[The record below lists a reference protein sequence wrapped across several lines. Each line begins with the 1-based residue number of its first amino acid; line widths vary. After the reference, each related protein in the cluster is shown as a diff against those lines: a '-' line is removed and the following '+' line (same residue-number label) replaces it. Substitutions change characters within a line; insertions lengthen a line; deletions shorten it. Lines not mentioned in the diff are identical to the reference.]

1 MALAMARPWKHPKT
15 GIYWLRKRVPDDL
28 RPILGKQEEKRSLGT
43 RDSAEA
49 KRLHAQALV
58 ELEQRWANLRAPSK
72 PISER
77 EAHELVAPAYEW
89 WLNLHRDNPSEQ
101 TVWTTKFFDELWN
114 YHDGSKYTDLTV
126 LEEVRQKEEDGYYAM
141 LTMEQFCRDRVEELL
156 SSHGLKADWQSRPK
170 IEKAF
175 GAAIQ
180 RASLDL
186 AKLAKGE
193 PTRPP
198 SSPAMSMS
206 MAHHK
211 PDTLGAAE
219 PVTFE
224 ALIAGWASERRPVQ
238 KTIYE
243 YKRALGNL
251 AAFVENDDATRL
263 SSHDL
268 VAWKAKMIEAGL
280 HPKTILGAKLAPVRA
295 ILQWAVDNGRLP
307 FNPATRVTIRLK
319 TRAGES
325 KRGFDD
331 KEAAKILRAARAE
344 ADPVKRWV
352 PLLGAYSGARL
363 SEICQL
369 RVQDITEVNG
379 ISCMKIVPEAG
390 SLKTLGSER
399 VVPLHPAVIE
409 AGFLQFVSNLAPGPL
424 FPALPPDV
432 FGKRGGN
439 GTKVIGRWVRHLGL
453 TDKRISPSHSWRH
466 RFKTLSRRHE
476 LMADI
481 VNAITGHHRKTV
493 ADSYGEFPIEAL
505 YRELCKIP
513 KIKIE

>member
-15 GIYWLRKRVPDDL
+15 GIYWLRKRIPEDL
-28 RPILGKQEEKRSLGT
+28 RPILGKREEKASLGT
-43 RDSAEA
+43 RDAAEA

-58 ELEQRWANLRAPSK
+58 ELEERWANLRAPPK

-77 EAHELVAPAYEW
+77 EAHELVAPAYDW
-89 WLNLHRDNPSEQ
+89 WINLHRDNPSEQ
-101 TVWTTKFFDELWN
+101 TVWKAKFFDGLSN
-114 YHDGSKYTDLTV
+114 YHDGSKYVDLPV
-126 LEEVRQKEEDGYYAM
+126 LEEVKQKDEDGYYAM

-156 SSHGLKADWQSRPK
+156 TSRGLKADWQSRPK

-193 PTRPP
+193 FARPP
-198 SSPAMSMS
+198 SSQPAISVRQYW
-206 MAHHK
+206 
-211 PDTLGAAE
+211 PDTVGVTE

-224 ALIAGWASERRPVQ
+224 TLIVGWAAERRPVQ
-238 KTIYE
+238 KTIYT
-243 YKRALGNL
+243 YRHALGSL
-251 AAFVENDDATRL
+251 AAFLGHDDATRL
-263 SSHDL
+263 SSQNL
-268 VAWKAKMIEAGL
+268 VAWKAKMIESGL
-280 HPKTILGAKLAPVRA
+280 HPKTIWDAKLAPVRA
-295 ILQWAVDNGRLP
+295 ILQWAVDNHRLP
-307 FNPATRVTIRLK
+307 VNPTTRVTIGLK
-319 TRAGES
+319 TRAADS

-331 KEAAKILRAARAE
+331 NEAAKILAAARSE
-344 ADPVKRWV
+344 ADPVKHWV

-369 RVQDITEVNG
+369 RVQDIAEVNG
-379 ISCMKIVPEAG
+379 IWCMKIVPEAG
-390 SLKTLGSER
+390 SVKTAGSER
-399 VVPLHPAVIE
+399 IVPLHPAVIE
-409 AGFLQFVSNLAPGPL
+409 AGFLQYVSNLTSGPI
-424 FPALPPDV
+424 FPALPPDK

-439 GTKVIGRWVRHLGL
+439 GTRVIGPWVRRLGL
-453 TDKRISPSHSWRH
+453 TDKRLSPSHSWRH
-466 RFKTLSRRHE
+466 RFKTMSRRHE
-476 LMADI
+476 LMIDI
-481 VNAITGHHRKTV
+481 ANAITGHHRKTV

>member
-1 MALAMARPWKHPKT
+1 MSRPWKHPKS
-15 GIYWLRKRVPDDL
+15 GIYWFRKGVPEELRTAIGKR
-28 RPILGKQEEKRSLGT
+28 EEKFSLKT
-43 RDSAEA
+43 RDPVEA
-49 KRLHAQALV
+49 KRFHAEALV
-58 ELEQRWANLRAPSK
+58 ALEQRWTNLRTPPK
-72 PISER
+72 QISER

-89 WLNLHRDNPSEQ
+89 WINLHRDNPSEQ
-101 TVWTTKFFDELWN
+101 KLWNTKFFDGLWKSRSL
-114 YHDGSKYTDLTV
+114 SKYNDLP
-126 LEEVRQKEEDGYYAM
+126 LFEQMMRWEEDGFIAM
-141 LTMEQFCRDRVEELL
+141 SAMEEFCREKAQELL
-156 SSHGLKADWQSRPK
+156 TKKGLQVDWLGRER
-170 IEKAF
+170 IEKVF

-193 PTRPP
+193 FASPP
-198 SSPAMSMS
+198 SAQPAMPV
-206 MAHHK
+206 AQQR
-211 PDTLGAAE
+211 PNTVGVIG

-224 ALIAGWASERRPVQ
+224 SLIVGWAAERRPMQ

-251 AAFVENDDATRL
+251 AVFLGHDDATRL
-263 SSHDL
+263 SSQNL
-268 VAWKAKMIEAGL
+268 VTWKGKMVEAGL
-280 HPKTILGAKLAPVRA
+280 HPKTIQAAKLAPFRA
-295 ILQWAVDNGRLP
+295 ILQWAVDNDRLP
-307 FNPATRVTIRLK
+307 VNPATRVTIGLK
-319 TRAGES
+319 TRAADS

-331 KEAAKILRAARAE
+331 NEAARILTAARAE

-379 ISCMKIVPEAG
+379 IWCMKIVPEAG

-409 AGFLQFVSNLAPGPL
+409 AGFLPFVSNLAPGPL

-439 GTKVIGRWVRHLGL
+439 ATKVLGRWVRRLGL

-466 RFKTLSRRHE
+466 RFKTQSRRHE
-476 LMADI
+476 LMSDI
-481 VNAITGHHRKTV
+481 ANAITGHHRKTV

>member
-1 MALAMARPWKHPKT
+1 MRMRGNPQTLK
-15 GIYWLRKRVPDDL
+15 
-28 RPILGKQEEKRSLGT
+28 LGPQPHL
-43 RDSAEA
+43 DSIVSP
-49 KRLHAQALV
+49 RH
-58 ELEQRWANLRAPSK
+58 LRAPPK

-170 IEKAF
+170 IEKVF

-193 PTRPP
+193 FARPP
-198 SSPAMSMS
+198 SSQPAMSVS
-206 MAHHK
+206 QHR
-211 PDTLGAAE
+211 PDTVGVTE

-224 ALIAGWASERRPVQ
+224 TLITGWASERRPMQ

-251 AAFVENDDATRL
+251 AAFLGYDDASRL
-263 SSHDL
+263 SSQDL
-268 VAWKAKMIEAGL
+268 VAWKAKMIAAGL
-280 HPKTILGAKLAPVRA
+280 QPKTIRSAKLAPVRA
-295 ILQWAVDNGRLP
+295 ILQWAVDNNRLP
-307 FNPATRVTIRLK
+307 VNPAARVTLGLK
-319 TRAGES
+319 TRAAES

-331 KEAAKILRAARAE
+331 KEAAKILTAARAE
-344 ADPVKRWV
+344 TDPVKRWV

-369 RVQDITEVNG
+369 RVQDIAEVNG
-379 ISCMKIVPEAG
+379 IWCMKIVPEAG
-390 SLKTLGSER
+390 SVKTAGSER
-399 VVPLHPAVIE
+399 IVPLHPAVIE
-409 AGFLQFVSNLAPGPL
+409 AGFLQYVSNLTSGPI
-424 FPALPPDV
+424 FPALPPDK

-439 GTKVIGRWVRHLGL
+439 GTRVIGQWVRRLGL
-453 TDKRISPSHSWRH
+453 TDKRLSPSHSWRH
-466 RFKTLSRRHE
+466 RFKTMSRRHE
-476 LMADI
+476 LMSDI
-481 VNAITGHHRKTV
+481 ANAITGHHRKTV

-513 KIKIE
+513 KSSD